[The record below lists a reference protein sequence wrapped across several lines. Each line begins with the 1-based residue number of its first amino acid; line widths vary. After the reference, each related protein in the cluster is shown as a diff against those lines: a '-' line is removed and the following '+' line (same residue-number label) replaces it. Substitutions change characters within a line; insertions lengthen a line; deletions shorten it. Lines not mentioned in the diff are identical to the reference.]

1 VLHVLG
7 HDHAD
12 DAQRAAMQARER
24 ELLERHHWRGPA
36 PATFSQDHIVR

>member
-12 DAQRAAMQARER
+12 DDETARMQGRER

-36 PATFSQDHIVR
+36 PTAFRQEPEDQ